1 MNLSYWGTR
10 GSVPTLN
17 LQTQKYGGN
26 TPCVA
31 LSDDQTLLI
40 LDAGSGIRGLG
51 DSISQDMMDH
61 YDIHI
66 LITHFHL
73 DHIQGL
79 GFFKPLY
86 VPGKKITIWG
96 PPVSDTTLRA
106 NVGKYFGPP
115 LFPVHLRELPC
126 ALTLHEIVPQEP
138 FYIHSYKITADFIC
152 HPGTTLGY
160 RISKGNKILT
170 YIPDHEPWLGSVDF
184 PKNAEWTSGF
194 DLANGAD
201 LLIHDSH
208 FTNDQ
213 YESKIGWGHC
223 SIQHAIDF
231 AKLANVKRLD
241 LFHHNPEHTDEDL
254 EEYYVRLVDSALP
267 FDVSLAREGT
277 NLTL

>member
-1 MNLSYWGTR
+1 
-10 GSVPTLN
+10 
-17 LQTQKYGGN
+17 
-26 TPCVA
+26 VA

-51 DSISQDMMDH
+51 DSISKDMMDH

-86 VPGKKITIWG
+86 VAGKKITIWG
-96 PPVSDTTLRA
+96 PPVSDVTLRS

-126 ALTLHEIVPQEP
+126 ALTLHEIRPQKP
-138 FYIHSYKITADFIC
+138 FHIHSYKIVADFIC
-152 HPGTTLGY
+152 HPGATFGY
-160 RISKGNKILT
+160 RVTKGNKTLA

-184 PKNAEWTSGF
+184 PGNPEWTSGF

-208 FTNDQ
+208 FTNDE
-213 YESKIGWGHC
+213 YESKVGWGHC
-223 SIQHAIDF
+223 SIQQALDF
-231 AKLANVKRLD
+231 ARVTKVKRLD

-254 EEYYVRLVDSALP
+254 EELYVRHVDNSLP